1 MHILIATGI
10 YPPQIG
16 GPATYSKLLADKL
29 PEQGHTVRVVNFGSV
44 LYLPKVVRHVA
55 YFFKIVRAAWGVD
68 SVYAQDP
75 VSVGLPAML
84 AAKLL
89 RKRFVLKIV
98 GDYAWEQGVQRFG
111 ITDMI
116 DDFSKVHEVRA
127 RYSFMVRLLKRVEW
141 RVAMGADSIIVPS
154 NYLKGIVMNWGIPSE
169 KIAVVYNGFNAPVS
183 KGDKET
189 LRKTLGL
196 TGHVIFSVGRLVP
209 WKGFVELIGMMPNIL
224 LRIPSARLFVA
235 GDGPDREALAK
246 KIASL
251 HLEQAVIL
259 VGKLPQEKLFE
270 YIKASDIFVLNTAYE
285 GFAHQLLEVMAL
297 GTPIVTTN
305 VGGNEEILENGKNGL
320 LVKHNDFEDFVQAIA
335 KLHDDKVLVDT
346 LTKNAKDRLL
356 VFSNERMLA
365 ETTQVLAGNR

>member
-1 MHILIATGI
+1 MKILIATGI

-29 PEQGHTVRVVNFGSV
+29 PEQGHVVKVVNFGSV
-44 LYLPKVVRHVA
+44 LHLPFVARHTA
-55 YFFKIVRAAWGVD
+55 YFFKVVRAAWGVD
-68 SVYAQDP
+68 CVYAQDP

-89 RKRFVLKIV
+89 RKKFFLKVV

-116 DDFSKVHEVRA
+116 DDFSKVHEEHEG
-127 RYSFMVRLLKRVEW
+127 YSFMVRLLKRIEW
-141 RVAMGADSIIVPS
+141 RVAMGARHIIVPS
-154 NYLKGIVMNWGIPSE
+154 NYLKGIVVNWGIPDS
-169 KIAVVYNGFNAPVS
+169 KITVIHNGFDAPVI
-183 KGDKET
+183 KGNKET
-189 LRKTLGL
+189 LRAGL
-196 TGHVIFSVGRLVP
+196 SMSGYTMLSVGRLVP

-224 LRIPSARLFVA
+224 LRIPAARLIIA
-235 GDGPDREALAK
+235 GDGPDRDALAK

-251 HLEQAVIL
+251 HLEQAVTL

-270 YIKASDIFVLNTAYE
+270 YIRASDVFVLNTAYE

-305 VGGNEEILENGKNGL
+305 VGGNEEMLEDGKNGL
-320 LVKHNDFEDFVQAIA
+320 LVTHNEFEDFVQAIA
-335 KLHDDKVLVDT
+335 KLHDDKVLAET
-346 LTKNAKDRLL
+346 LTKNAKDRLTA
-356 VFSNERMLA
+356 FSNERMLA
-365 ETTQVLAGNR
+365 ETAQVLAGK